1 MPDENNFQLML
12 LCNQWY
18 VVGNGFKM
26 PVEDEM
32 SGLLLID
39 QLDKEARNAKS
50 DIASKQSADNT
61 QP

>member
-1 MPDENNFQLML
+1 MPDENNFQLMFIGI
-12 LCNQWY
+12 QWY
-18 VVGNGFKM
+18 VMGNGFKI

-39 QLDKEARNAKS
+39 QLDKEARDAKS
-50 DIASKQSADNT
+50 DIASKQSADNA